1 MNRRVEEL
9 KQEDGVRSVL
19 LLESGVPMYYPTLY
33 VSMELRHISVSR
45 QRSNLYSIGVLF
57 NWCLCEGICLETRF
71 KRDQHLS
78 QGEVLQLLDFC
89 GWTVDTQ
96 KRLMKGVKLLPNAYQ
111 QVSRDMAS
119 QRIHAIREYLRFLY
133 LRLAQSKDRENIAKY
148 VSETIKS
155 YKPKIKKYNKNKII
169 ALSDEQIDTITQK
182 LLLGHPENP
191 WKDRSIQLRN
201 LLIFSI
207 LYETGIRR
215 GELAGLYVNDIKS
228 TVVSI
233 YRRHNNPLETRKQA
247 PNAKTGERTIPITDG
262 LARLIDIYVMEHRGS
277 VKAAKK
283 HPYLFVSHRKNMGK
297 PMTINAI
304 HEVFKAARLAFP
316 ELKGIS
322 PHKFRHHMNYR
333 ISNMIDEE
341 HKDVAPS
348 QRAEIDGQVRPYLMG
363 WSPNSKMQ
371 ETYNKRYN
379 QEQAG
384 KMLVARA
391 NKFTKGIANESEEN

>member
-1 MNRRVEEL
+1 
-9 KQEDGVRSVL
+9 
-19 LLESGVPMYYPTLY
+19 
-33 VSMELRHISVSR
+33 
-45 QRSNLYSIGVLF
+45 
-57 NWCLCEGICLETRF
+57 
-71 KRDQHLS
+71 
-78 QGEVLQLLDFC
+78 
-89 GWTVDTQ
+89 
-96 KRLMKGVKLLPNAYQ
+96 
-111 QVSRDMAS
+111 
-119 QRIHAIREYLRFLY
+119 
-133 LRLAQSKDRENIAKY
+133 
-148 VSETIKS
+148 
-155 YKPKIKKYNKNKII
+155 
-169 ALSDEQIDTITQK
+169 
-182 LLLGHPENP
+182 
-191 WKDRSIQLRN
+191 
-201 LLIFSI
+201 
-207 LYETGIRR
+207 
-215 GELAGLYVNDIKS
+215 
-228 TVVSI
+228 
-233 YRRHNNPLETRKQA
+233 
-247 PNAKTGERTIPITDG
+247 
-262 LARLIDIYVMEHRGS
+262 
-277 VKAAKK
+277 
-283 HPYLFVSHRKNMGK
+283 MGK